1 MLYRKHNLL
10 SFAPVLLIG
19 ALACTSKED
28 SPASTDNSEA
38 SSDNQ
43 APVSDA
49 GTDQTVSADAPVLL
63 DGSASFDVDG
73 DALTYGWSFGR
84 VPDGS
89 SMTEASFSINNSSN
103 PTSSF
108 LPDVSGTFIVSLIV
122 TDTEG
127 NVSEASTA
135 LITVEAGAL
144 PVADAGAD
152 VSTVEGVEV
161 SLDGSG
167 SYDVL
172 NRDLDY
178 MWSFSS
184 TPAAS
189 TLTDFTA
196 TSGATATFTP
206 DAAGTYLVS
215 LIVNNGVV
223 DSEPDIVTVD
233 VAYAN
238 PEAPV
243 AVAGDDISDAEDC
256 TAIPLNGSASYDPNG
271 SDLTYLW
278 AVQSK
283 PSNSMAG
290 ASNFQNPNGQ
300 ATTFF
305 PDEAGDYLISLSVN
319 DGDSWSTPDLIQI
332 STIER
337 AVNVPPT
344 VNLGNPPTLDGG
356 NGECTLSGYE
366 YTCDACEDVMTEI
379 GNEAV
384 ITDADGD
391 PVTVEWIVLNGDAV
405 IDDPYAL
412 VSTMTLSNAEPL
424 EPNVCEANDFEFQ
437 LRATDCPGEETV
449 ESVIYTVSCC
459 GIEVAQ

>member
-1 MLYRKHNLL
+1 MMLKRKIL
-10 SFAPVLLIG
+10 SIVPVIFIG
-19 ALACTSKED
+19 TFACTSKD
-28 SPASTDNSEA
+28 SIEMSTESSDTSTDN
-38 SSDNQ
+38 Q
-43 APVSDA
+43 VPISDA
-49 GTDQTVSADAPVLL
+49 GTDQTVSADAPVLV
-63 DGSASFDVDG
+63 DGSASFDIDG

-84 VPDGS
+84 VPEGS
-89 SMTEASFSINNSSN
+89 ALTEASFSINDSSN

-108 LPDVSGTFIVSLIV
+108 LPDVSGTFIVSLVV
-122 TDTEG
+122 TDSEG

-135 LITVEAGAL
+135 LITVEPGAL
-144 PVADAGAD
+144 PVANAGAD
-152 VSTVEGVEV
+152 QSSIEGEEV
-161 SLDGSG
+161 TLDGSG

-178 MWSFSS
+178 DWSFSS
-184 TPAAS
+184 IPASS
-189 TLTDFTA
+189 TL
-196 TSGATATFTP
+196 SGIANASGSSATFIP
-206 DAAGTYLVS
+206 DVAGSYLVT

-233 VAYAN
+233 VAFAN

-243 AVAGDDISDAEDC
+243 AVAGDDIIDVEDC

-283 PSNSMAG
+283 PSNSTAG
-290 ASNFQNPNGQ
+290 PDSFQNPTSQ

-305 PDEAGDYLISLSVN
+305 PDEAGEYLVSLSVN

-332 STIER
+332 TTVER
-337 AVNVPPT
+337 AINVPPT

-366 YTCDACEDVMTEI
+366 FTCDACQDVVSEI

-384 ITDADGD
+384 INDADGD
-391 PVTVEWIVLNGDAV
+391 PVSVEWVVVNGDAV
-405 IDDPYAL
+405 IDDINAL
-412 VSTMTLSNAEPL
+412 VSTVTLSNAEPL

-437 LRATDCPGEETV
+437 LRAVDCPGEETV
-449 ESVIYTVSCC
+449 ENVIYTVSCC
-459 GIEVAQ
+459 GIEAAQ